1 MRTTIKM
8 DLSFTSEAEPRSFT
22 DSLIHERDS
31 SDEGKTNLALLLFA
45 ELRKE
50 VFFSECLAN
59 LPSVRDLLQSPA
71 GGRRSGDP
79 LAFIDLFNVPGLW
92 LEIDNTFT
100 DLRNLLAQAKTYK
113 DLEPHDSSP
122 VSDSL
127 CAYLHFEKMYRLD
140 LAVFQIV
147 KIQDLA
153 VRLLHENFSG
163 HLISVHYDEEGW
175 EKDLRLSDA
184 KKGLKRLAEN
194 GELGQADCQAIL
206 AALDTPSKSTHQG
219 TLVKYRNRIAHGIRP
234 SVDYP
239 ELYTHLQDR
248 AGKVIKDPSGN
259 ERARVYSIGADRTR
273 PDFLFVDLFIALSDY
288 MKHVAEMLHALKRIP
303 ILS

>member
-8 DLSFTSEAEPRSFT
+8 DLSFTSKGETRSFT

-50 VFFSECLAN
+50 VFFSEH
-59 LPSVRDLLQSPA
+59 LPGLPNVTNLLQSPP

-92 LEIDNTFT
+92 LEISNTFM

-127 CAYLHFEKMYRLD
+127 CVYLHFEKMYRLD
-140 LAVFQIV
+140 LAVFQIA
-147 KIQDLA
+147 KIQDLT

-163 HLISVHYDEEGW
+163 HLISVDYDDEGW

-184 KKGLKRLAEN
+184 KKGLKRLAEK
-194 GELGQADCQAIL
+194 GELAQADCQAIL
-206 AALDTPSKSTHQG
+206 AALNIPSQSTHQG

-248 AGKVIKDPSGN
+248 AGKMIKDQSGN
-259 ERARVYSIGADRTR
+259 ERARVYSISAGRTK
-273 PDFLFVDLFIALSDY
+273 PDFLFLDLYAALTDY
-288 MKHVAEMLHALKRIP
+288 MTHVVEMLHALKSIP

>member
-1 MRTTIKM
+1 M

-22 DSLIHERDS
+22 DSLIHERAS
-31 SDEGKTNLALLLFA
+31 SDEGKENLARLIFA

-50 VFFSECLAN
+50 VFFSEYLAN
-59 LPSVRDLLQSPA
+59 LPNVRDLLKSPTGA
-71 GGRRSGDP
+71 HRSGDP

-92 LEIDNTFT
+92 LEIANTFT

-113 DLEPHDSSP
+113 GLEPQDSSP
-122 VSDSL
+122 VLDSL

-147 KIQDLA
+147 KIQDLT

-163 HLISVHYDEEGW
+163 HLISVDYDEEGW

-184 KKGLKRLAEN
+184 KKGLKRLAEK
-194 GELGQADCQAIL
+194 GELAQADCQAIL
-206 AALDTPSKSTHQG
+206 AALDIPSKSTHQG
-219 TLVKYRNRIAHGIRP
+219 TLVKYRNQIAHGIRP

-248 AGKVIKDPSGN
+248 AGKVIKDQSGN
-259 ERARVYSIGADRTR
+259 ERARVYSISAGQTR
-273 PDFLFVDLFIALSDY
+273 PDFLFLDLYTAFSDY
-288 MKHVAEMLHALKRIP
+288 MKHVAEMLEALKRIP